1 MTTTTEISTQVFAP
15 EQEEPGAV
23 FNDLNAQMSAL
34 ERFGDL
40 IAKSGFNGCT
50 KVEQGVIIAFTCMAE
65 RITPLVFAQKYDII
79 HGRPTKKAAVMLA
92 EFRQKYNGDYTWIKD
107 GEDGK
112 VATLEVVHK
121 GKKRSHVSFSIEEA
135 ERLGLLNK
143 DNWKKQPSAML
154 RARCTTKCLRMHVP
168 EIAAGIYDP
177 HELSDSIEPDQ
188 TRPQL
193 DGVGTGHITPI
204 EPQGESYQAQFSSLV
219 KERSDIEQECIAK
232 FIEANWPKGMNLETI
247 KKAVTNFDTFL
258 TSALKSGGI
267 A

>member
-1 MTTTTEISTQVFAP
+1 MTTEISTQVIAP
-15 EQEEPGAV
+15 EEEHGAV

-92 EFRQKYNGDYTWIKD
+92 EFRQKYNGDYTWVKD

-112 VATLEVVHK
+112 VATLEVTHK
-121 GKKRSHVSFSIEEA
+121 GKKRKPVSFTIDEA
-135 ERLGLLNK
+135 EKLGLLNK
-143 DNWKKQPSAML
+143 DNWRKQPAAML

-177 HELSDSIEPDQ
+177 HELNDSTEPDQ
-188 TRPQL
+188 TRPEL
-193 DGVGTGHITPI
+193 EDKVDS
-204 EPQGESYQAQFSSLV
+204 GESYQAQFSTLV
-219 KERSDIEQECIAK
+219 KGRSDMEQECIAK
-232 FIEANWPKGMNLETI
+232 FIATNWPKGMNLETI
-247 KKAVTNFDTFL
+247 KKAVINFDTFL
-258 TSALKSGGI
+258 TSALKAGGVG
-267 A
+267 